1 MSICLEPGVVPS
13 NSKGR
18 CQSSPR
24 PRACGHATIRVPNAS
39 RGRAAP
45 GGRSINI
52 RMWSPRT
59 FRRILAFEISLCP
72 NLNFILES
80 RVILD
85 IPCGGLV
92 SCRKE
97 CGTCGRQGIS
107 TTIITI
113 NQRNIP
119 KARRRSPDSE
129 RHSVNDPHQ
138 RSVGQRS
145 LTLPYLHYTPS
156 EHYRSRISEQC
167 PAKTRRRR
175 IRISL
180 SGS

>member
-24 PRACGHATIRVPNAS
+24 PRACEHATIRVPNAS
-39 RGRAAP
+39 RGRGA
-45 GGRSINI
+45 RQSKYRYTNVE
-52 RMWSPRT
+52 SPHIQTDLGVRD
-59 FRRILAFEISLCP
+59 FPFPQPKPRP
-72 NLNFILES
+72 
-80 RVILD
+80 RVILN
-85 IPCGGLV
+85 IPWGDWSPSERNAEPAVGKV
-92 SCRKE
+92 SVPSI
-97 CGTCGRQGIS
+97 G
-107 TTIITI
+107 TI
-113 NQRNIP
+113 NQRKIP

-138 RSVGQRS
+138 RSVGQWN

-156 EHYRSRISEQC
+156 EHYRSRVSQQC